1 MVLLFTNINKIMNR
15 DQLSKLH
22 LNQRVSMS
30 TLKRNF
36 DQEIIF
42 GYVTK
47 IYDDNYQI
55 QVWFDVE
62 PKPRVV
68 GYTQIELV
76 VYDSV
81 S

>member
-1 MVLLFTNINKIMNR
+1 MNR

>member
-1 MVLLFTNINKIMNR
+1 MNKE
-15 DQLSKLH
+15 QLSKLH

-30 TLKRNF
+30 ILTRNF
-36 DQEIIF
+36 DQETIF
-42 GYVTK
+42 GNVTK
-47 IYDDNYQI
+47 IYGDNYQI
-55 QVWFDVE
+55 QVWFDIE

-76 VYDSV
+76 VSDSV